1 MDEQKQPEEKK
12 EIKPEDLEKEL
23 NEANSPEELMEI
35 MQKLSN
41 SLNISKEATEKEI
54 KKIRRKRIILYAL
67 EFVISFGIMLGI
79 VGLFNPFILQI
90 KYGDLILIGSVCL
103 LQLILTII
111 LNLFKHPVVM
121 MLAEIIIN
129 ALVALGIVLLA
140 SLMPLVKFI
149 SEWNEFSFIVVFIAV
164 KTIIMTTLKRIIM

>member
-1 MDEQKQPEEKK
+1 MDEQKQPEEQQ

-35 MQKLSN
+35 MQKLSK
-41 SLNISKEATEKEI
+41 SLNISQEAAEKEI
-54 KKIRRKRIILYAL
+54 KKMRRKKIILYAL
-67 EFVISFGIMLGI
+67 ELVISFGIMLGI
-79 VGLFNPFILQI
+79 VGLFNPFILQT
-90 KYGDLILIGSVCL
+90 KFGDLILIGSICL
-103 LQLILTII
+103 FQLIVILV

-121 MLAEIIIN
+121 MLSEIIIN
-129 ALVALGIVLLA
+129 VLVALGIILLA
-140 SLMPLVKFI
+140 SLTPLVKFI